1 MLVEPASAEQERD
14 IDVLWVANIRRLKRP
29 DRMLA
34 LAGELPEA
42 AIHMV
47 GGPLPGEEALY
58 GEVRR
63 EAARRPNLV
72 FHGRLSYHDASA
84 LYARA
89 RLLVNTSEVEGF
101 PNSYLQ
107 AWINGVPVVSYLDPG
122 GVIARNGLGATVGSP
137 LGMHAAVRRLL
148 GDRSALAAAGARCR
162 AFMERE
168 FAEDRILAPYL
179 AAFEELI
186 RSRIRTAGIAATS
199 ARRHV

>member
-1 MLVEPASAEQERD
+1 
-14 IDVLWVANIRRLKRP
+14 
-29 DRMLA
+29 MLA

-63 EAARRPNLV
+63 AASLRPNLV

-101 PNSYLQ
+101 PNAYLQ
-107 AWINGVPVVSYLDPG
+107 AWINGVPVISYLDPG

-137 LGMHAAVRRLL
+137 QRMHAEVLRLL
-148 GDRSALAAAGARCR
+148 RDRSALAAAGARCR

-168 FAEDRILAPYL
+168 CAEDRILAPYL
-179 AAFEELI
+179 AAFEELLRNRI
-186 RSRIRTAGIAATS
+186 RSAGIAATS

>member
-1 MLVEPASAEQERD
+1 
-14 IDVLWVANIRRLKRP
+14 KRP

-34 LAGELPEA
+34 LAARLPEA
-42 AIHMV
+42 TIHMV

-58 GEVRR
+58 AEVRR
-63 EAARRPNLV
+63 EASRRPNLV
-72 FHGRLSYHDASA
+72 FHGRLSYHDTNA

-101 PNSYLQ
+101 PNTYLQ
-107 AWINGVPVVSYLDPG
+107 AWINGVPVISYLDPD
-122 GVIARNGLGATVGSP
+122 GVIGRNGLGAKVESP
-137 LGMHAAVRRLL
+137 LRMRAEVLRLL

-179 AAFEELI
+179 AAFEEVI
-186 RSRIRTAGIAATS
+186 RNRIRTAGIAATS

>member
-1 MLVEPASAEQERD
+1 
-14 IDVLWVANIRRLKRP
+14 
-29 DRMLA
+29 
-34 LAGELPEA
+34 
-42 AIHMV
+42 
-47 GGPLPGEEALY
+47 PGEQALY

-137 LGMHAAVRRLL
+137 LGMHAEVLRLL
-148 GDRSALAAAGARCR
+148 GPPPPPASSGRRASAAPSLA
-162 AFMERE
+162 
-168 FAEDRILAPYL
+168 
-179 AAFEELI
+179 
-186 RSRIRTAGIAATS
+186 SRTAC
-199 ARRHV
+199 RV